1 MLETFSLRQCAM
13 AVLMLAVAVIAGAWI
28 FEYFGFAPCELCLKQ
43 RWAYY
48 AAIPVALVITVMAP
62 SSPRPARIGLQLL
75 GVLWLASMIFGIYH
89 SGVEWK
95 WWPGPDTC
103 TGTGGMT
110 GGLPDLTKPVVMCD
124 QAAIRIL
131 GLSLA
136 GWNAVISLVAAVF
149 CFAGAGT
156 HGSSSVSQ

>member
-1 MLETFSLRQCAM
+1 MLNNVTPQRAALFVFA
-13 AVLMLAVAVIAGAWI
+13 AALATILGAWI
-28 FEYFGFAPCELCLKQ
+28 FEYFGYAPCELCLKQ

-48 AAIPVALVITVMAP
+48 AAIPIALIIAMIAP
-62 SSPRPARIGLQLL
+62 GNPGPARKGLALL
-75 GVLWLASMIFGIYH
+75 AIIWFASAVFGVYH

-103 TGTGGMT
+103 TGTGAMSS
-110 GGLPDLTKPVVMCD
+110 GLPNLGAPVVMCD
-124 QAAIRIL
+124 EPAIRIF

-136 GWNAVISLVAAVF
+136 GWNAIVSGVLALVSAS
-149 CFAGAGT
+149 GARR